1 MNIINSK
8 NAGAVALKDAL
19 QYINNIPQN
28 ALEQLVNPK
37 VSPYYGF
44 VDVEISGVPS
54 FTMFSNN
61 DDFVAQAYF
70 WRGIDAYESTSLKLW
85 TALARRSVSIFD
97 IGAYSGVYSLAA
109 SKASPKSKI
118 YAVEALDRVYS
129 RLLINKAANS
139 AANINCFNFAV
150 SDNDSEIDLLIYSGQ
165 DILVSGSSTVPD
177 VCTRAPHESKRVR
190 SVTLDSFIESNAIP
204 GVGLI
209 KIDAE
214 GAEHLIMKGA
224 RKAIGR
230 YLPDII
236 CELLP
241 AAKTDDVI
249 SFFSSLGYKYYKISE
264 SSMKLVQHLTPP
276 VSVGSSD
283 YNTFISVKSS
293 SELLSL
299 LPGFEIIELN

>member
-8 NAGAVALKDAL
+8 NAGALALKNAL
-19 QYINNIPQN
+19 QYINDVPKNILDQLTSPK
-28 ALEQLVNPK
+28 ALPW
-37 VSPYYGF
+37 YGF

-70 WRGIDAYESTSLKLW
+70 WRGLDAYESTSLKLW
-85 TALARRSVSIFD
+85 TALARKSANIID

-118 YAVEALDRVYS
+118 YAIEALDRVYS

-139 AANINCFNFAV
+139 SANISCFNFAV
-150 SDNDSEIDLLIYSGQ
+150 SDCNAEIDLLVYSGQ

-177 VCTRAPHESKRVR
+177 ACARTPHETKKVR
-190 SVTLDSFIESNAIP
+190 SLSLDSFVEMNGISS
-204 GVGLI
+204 VGLM

-214 GAEHLIMKGA
+214 GAEHLIIGGA
-224 RKAIGR
+224 KEVICN

-236 CELLP
+236 CEFLP
-241 AAKTDDVI
+241 TAKADDIAV
-249 SFFSSLGYKYYKISE
+249 FFDSLGYKYYKIFE
-264 SSMKLVQHLTPP
+264 SSMKIFQHLTPP
-276 VSVGSSD
+276 VTIEPPD
-283 YNTFISVKSS
+283 YNTFISAKSHA
-293 SELLSL
+293 ELLSL
-299 LPGFEIIELN
+299 LPGFEVVVVD

>member
-1 MNIINSK
+1 MNFINSK
-8 NAGAVALKDAL
+8 NAGALALKKAL
-19 QYINNIPQN
+19 NYMSDVPQSV
-28 ALEQLVNPK
+28 LDQLLSPK
-37 VSPYYGF
+37 KYPWYGF
-44 VDVEISGVPS
+44 VDVDISGVPT

-70 WRGIDAYESTSLKLW
+70 WKGVDAYESTSLKLW
-85 TALARRSVSIFD
+85 TTLARKSVSVFD

-109 SKASPKSKI
+109 SRASPKSKI

-150 SDNDSEIDLLIYSGQ
+150 SDCDSEIELLIYSGQ
-165 DILVSGSSTVPD
+165 DILVSGSSTIAD
-177 VCTRAPHESKRVR
+177 VCARVPHEKKRVK
-190 SVTLDSFIESNAIP
+190 SLTLDSFVESNAIL

-214 GAEHLIMKGA
+214 GAEHLILKGA
-224 RKAIGR
+224 QRLISN

-241 AAKTDDVI
+241 AAKINDIVE
-249 SFFSSLGYKYYKISE
+249 FFGLLGYKYYKISE

-276 VSVGSSD
+276 LSDDSTD
-283 YNTFISVKSS
+283 YNIFISAKSDA
-293 SELLSL
+293 ELKRL
-299 LPGFEIIELN
+299 LPEFEIIVIE